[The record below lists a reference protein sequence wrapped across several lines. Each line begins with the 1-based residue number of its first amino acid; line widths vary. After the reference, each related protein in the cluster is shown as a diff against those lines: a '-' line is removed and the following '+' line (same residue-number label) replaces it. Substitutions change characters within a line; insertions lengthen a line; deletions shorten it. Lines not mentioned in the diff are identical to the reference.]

1 MTDIKRTFK
10 VLEGGMARTATP
22 LYQTFHSAWI
32 TNTRLMGVICLCIRW
47 TGDSPRSGDLYQF
60 FYFEAEGQG
69 FDRFEWHDGVDK
81 TSLRE
86 LEASLIGG
94 LGGRKV
100 AIRQQE
106 AVHLAQYFIRYNK
119 KYALALPEPEDKY
132 LFLLEMDGTLT
143 EEQQAALFDKSCV
156 RLTSKNALA
165 NYFLMRVFGHDF
177 PAAARLAADGVELDL
192 FPDLSVLT
200 YYRNEITMAEG
211 RSSCRCESLIE
222 TTQGFRVIV
231 TALTF
236 TGMKISGFR
245 CISNMRI
252 SDMEAYMNLAH
263 SEFVTVYRYE
273 GNPEEF
279 VRSST
284 ELTKNAMILPE
295 HNGRTFMIYNPT
307 NDHVKEPVYLLYN
320 DLTGV
325 YHMDDSGQLLVSS
338 ATLRNIRKLELDLHF
353 SPLREKLT
361 PVSSFEFN
369 EPVLMQ
375 YLDSDFTDFLEFID
389 SIKVE

>member
-22 LYQTFHSAWI
+22 LYQTFHSACI

-69 FDRFEWHDGVDK
+69 FDRFEWHDGVD
-81 TSLRE
+81 
-86 LEASLIGG
+86 
-94 LGGRKV
+94 
-100 AIRQQE
+100 
-106 AVHLAQYFIRYNK
+106 
-119 KYALALPEPEDKY
+119 
-132 LFLLEMDGTLT
+132 
-143 EEQQAALFDKSCV
+143 
-156 RLTSKNALA
+156 
-165 NYFLMRVFGHDF
+165 
-177 PAAARLAADGVELDL
+177 LDL
-192 FPDLSVLT
+192 FPDLNVLT

-263 SEFVTVYRYE
+263 SEFVTVYRYA
-273 GNPEEF
+273 GSPEEF